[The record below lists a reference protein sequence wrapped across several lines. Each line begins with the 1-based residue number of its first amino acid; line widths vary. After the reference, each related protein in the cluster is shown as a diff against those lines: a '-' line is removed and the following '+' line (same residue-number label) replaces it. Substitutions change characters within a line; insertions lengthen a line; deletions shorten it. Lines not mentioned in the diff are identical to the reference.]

1 MTSAIVS
8 KVSQSLLLE
17 GFESKSKG
25 AVSMRVQYLTKYKWE
40 IIMNNTKTAGGYSF
54 TGPCYLSL
62 VNKG

>member
-1 MTSAIVS
+1 
-8 KVSQSLLLE
+8 
-17 GFESKSKG
+17 
-25 AVSMRVQYLTKYKWE
+25 MRVQYLTKYKWE